1 MSHKIIEKD
10 IEWDDFIA
18 FLFTATAL
26 QYGDYYFDISRVRL
40 EKDVIVAYNGPF
52 PWCSLY
58 KEDNQTIK
66 YGLGIFHIS
75 TREHDEEES
84 GETDHDGYPIFKT
97 LATYKLVE
105 KELKLH
111 QFKII

>member
-1 MSHKIIEKD
+1 MSHKIIEKE
-10 IEWDDFIA
+10 IEWDDFVA

-26 QYGDYYFDISRVRL
+26 QYEDYYFDISRVRL

-52 PWCSLY
+52 PWRLLY

-66 YGLGIFHIS
+66 YGLGIFYIV
-75 TREHDEEES
+75 TKKHDEEES

-97 LATYKLVE
+97 LETYKLVE

-111 QFKII
+111 QLKTI